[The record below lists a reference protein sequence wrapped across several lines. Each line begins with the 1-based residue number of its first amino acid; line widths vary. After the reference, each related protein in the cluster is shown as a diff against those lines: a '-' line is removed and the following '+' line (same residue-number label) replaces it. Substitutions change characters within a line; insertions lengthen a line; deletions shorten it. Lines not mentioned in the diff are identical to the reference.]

1 MHDASHSL
9 RRRIAGAAAAT
20 LAALAVAAPAAQADS
35 IAYIKDGNV
44 FLSTTDG
51 ARFYQVTFDGGYS
64 TVSQAD
70 SGRMVALRGD
80 KLRHLERDGRVI
92 AEIATPVSTT
102 NDPSMSFKGPF
113 DPEISPDGRKVAY
126 TYYWQYT
133 GYDPYC
139 NPSNGCYVK
148 RLYHGTGFTDPNR
161 LTAWDEP
168 GFLRRSGWIDA
179 AWVDNST
186 VLLSDPYIQPN
197 EDTVLWSPDDAASL
211 RRWFQD
217 PGYPGDVAEATISR
231 DRSAMATITS
241 SGAGMSIL
249 RSVGGF
255 YPNYPNRCYEAAI
268 EEAGDQLSSPTLNA
282 DGSRI
287 YWASLK
293 EGVHAATLPRFTADS
308 CGTLTDSGRLLIAGA
323 SSPSWGPADVPAPR
337 TTTPPPPGP
346 DTDPATD
353 AGTTPPPA
361 NTPGVVPAPAQP
373 TGPASTPLVK
383 LTITRAK
390 LAVALRKGLTLRVT
404 GARSGRHAI
413 VVRFGKTT
421 VAKGTATVGS
431 GGGGRVTLRFSQA
444 GKRKLAKRKSAT
456 LRITGAGA
464 RASVTLKR

>member
-1 MHDASHSL
+1 MHDAPKIF
-9 RRRIAGAAAAT
+9 RRRTAGAAAAA
-20 LAALAVAAPAAQADS
+20 LAALALAAPAAQADS
-35 IAYIKDGNV
+35 IAYVKGGNV

-51 ARFYQVTFDGGYS
+51 ARQYQVTFDGGYS

-80 KLRHLERDGRVI
+80 KIRHLERDGTVI
-92 AEIATPVSTT
+92 AEILTPVTT
-102 NDPSMSFKGPF
+102 TSDPSMSFKGPF
-113 DPEISPDGRKVAY
+113 DPEISPDGRRVAY

-139 NPSNGCYVK
+139 NPSNNCYVK
-148 RLYHGTGFTDPNR
+148 RLYHGTAFTDPNR

-197 EDTVLWSPDDAASL
+197 EDTVLWSPDDANSL

-231 DRSAMATITS
+231 DKSAMATITS
-241 SGAGMSIL
+241 NGGRMSIL

-268 EEAGDQLSSPTLNA
+268 EQAGDQLSSPTLNA

-293 EGVHAATLPRFTADS
+293 EGVHAASLPRFTADS
-308 CGTLTDSGRLLIAGA
+308 CGQLTDAGGLLIAGA
-323 SSPSWGPADVPAPR
+323 SSPSWGPADVPAAR
-337 TTTPPPPGP
+337 TTTTPPPPPTGSP
-346 DTDPATD
+346 TTPVAPVGDRPIGPAT
-353 AGTTPPPA
+353 AA
-361 NTPGVVPAPAQP
+361 K
-373 TGPASTPLVK
+373 VK
-383 LTITRAK
+383 LTVAK
-390 LAVALRKGLTLRVT
+390 ATKTGVTVRVT
-404 GARSGRHAI
+404 GARAGRHAL
-413 VVRFGKTT
+413 VAKFGKAT
-421 VAKGTATVGS
+421 VAKGTLTVAANGT
-431 GGGGRVTLRFSQA
+431 GKVTLRFTKA
-444 GKRKLAKRKSAT
+444 GKRKLAGKKTAK
-456 LRITGAGA
+456 LRLTGAGA
-464 RASVTLKR
+464 SLTVRVKP